1 MKAKE
6 YYEKYKLD
14 ILSVDQGKY
23 IPATQNFIQEL
34 FAEMQTIS
42 KARNVRFDRGL
53 ISIMKEQNDKYKAVV
68 RLFEKEFGAS
78 PLRLDGFEMIL
89 ERRFPGVLEK
99 MKK

>member
-42 KARNVRFDRGL
+42 KARNVRFDRGF

-99 MKK
+99 MKR